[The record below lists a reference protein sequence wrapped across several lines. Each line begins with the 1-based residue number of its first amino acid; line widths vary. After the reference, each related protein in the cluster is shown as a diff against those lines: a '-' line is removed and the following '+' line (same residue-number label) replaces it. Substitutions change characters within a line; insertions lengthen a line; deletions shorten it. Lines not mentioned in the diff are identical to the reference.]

1 MACRQCPG
9 DDLSPWRLPKILS
22 ERPHGMAS
30 HMPAFSQRG
39 HAPASQ
45 SPPAATAV
53 AVAALTCPLCHVR
66 VSAPAA
72 VAVALAL
79 PSEVTRWWLTTW
91 TPSPKWRQAS
101 APWCRAQLPQV
112 SNKRHG
118 EGGKR
123 GLSEARP
130 KETHG
135 KSPHS
140 RGSVSHLEAVLL
152 PMRWFSTPEV
162 QFFGPDG
169 RDRIRQ
175 SIDADRQQSQ
185 ALAQLEDNLRAQ
197 NDWESAD
204 SIAQRLVQ
212 FWDLF

>member
-1 MACRQCPG
+1 M
-9 DDLSPWRLPKILS
+9 
-22 ERPHGMAS
+22 
-30 HMPAFSQRG
+30 
-39 HAPASQ
+39 
-45 SPPAATAV
+45 ATADSFRT
-53 AVAALTCPLCHVR
+53 AAWDGQSYAGIQSEGTCASFTVAAGCHSR
-66 VSAPAA
+66 SSCRIN
-72 VAVALAL
+72 L
-79 PSEVTRWWLTTW
+79 PSLPCPRQRPCRRRRRSCLHWLCPARRRTVSRWWLTTW

-123 GLSEARP
+123 GLSDAQP
-130 KETHG
+130 KETPR
-135 KSPHS
+135 SP
-140 RGSVSHLEAVLL
+140 GSVSHLDAVLL
-152 PMRWFSTPEV
+152 PMRCFSTPEV

-175 SIDADRQQSQ
+175 SIDADWQQSQ